1 MGKLQE
7 QKMSSSDKLLINIV
21 ELFARNFANLQ
32 CFNYFGG
39 KLISVHNFVIKIIQV
54 HKMQLFV
61 LNCIPLIIWKLAV
74 LRIRIYKFSLVNF
87 SVHCSGLQ
95 FKCVVT

>member
-1 MGKLQE
+1 
-7 QKMSSSDKLLINIV
+7 MSSSDKLLINIV

-54 HKMQLFV
+54 HKMQLF
-61 LNCIPLIIWKLAV
+61 L
-74 LRIRIYKFSLVNF
+74 S
-87 SVHCSGLQ
+87 
-95 FKCVVT
+95 